1 MIDATKDRDGA
12 AVSVEADLVLV
23 AVGASVIGKSRTIT
37 RLLKRSPA
45 FGADDIGSVLSV
57 GTPSTCTLAQ
67 LVRAIVLKQ
76 WDNGD
81 KHDRHD

>member
-12 AVSVEADLVLV
+12 AVRVEADLVLV
-23 AVGASVIGKSRTIT
+23 VLGASVIGKSRTIT

-57 GTPSTCTLAQ
+57 GAPATCTLAQ
-67 LVRAIVLKQ
+67 LVRAISLKQ
-76 WDNGD
+76 QDHGDNND
-81 KHDRHD
+81 